1 VNQPSEAGLL
11 FSDIAGSSRLYEAI
25 GNAAALPLVK
35 KYYSMQMEVTAKHGG
50 TVVKTIGDEIMAA
63 FPDVIT
69 MFDASIEMQLGA
81 EQLAMSPAPAAIQ
94 LHIGFYFGPVVRLA
108 NDYFGETVNTAAHL
122 SRIAKAQQIVTGM
135 EIADQ
140 LDGLRRL
147 AVRDLA
153 YFSIKGRCG
162 GLHAVEIMWG
172 QTQNQT
178 VFSPGRVIAPRG
190 AQSLLKLEHCGT
202 EWFCD
207 GQKSIA
213 IGRDPTND
221 IVVPTNATSRR
232 HAFIELRGDK
242 WVLVDRSSNGTF
254 VSMGFTQALHLHC
267 EEIIL
272 HESGFMELGQQA
284 ASLEPGY
291 IRFTLLPN

>member
-1 VNQPSEAGLL
+1 VTQPSEAGIL

-25 GNAAALPLVK
+25 GNAAALPLVE
-35 KYYSMQMEVTAKHGG
+35 KYYSMQMKVVAKHGG

-69 MFDASIEMQLGA
+69 MFDASVEMQIGA

-94 LHIGFYFGPVVRLA
+94 LHIGLYFGPVVKMSS
-108 NDYFGETVNTAAHL
+108 DYFGETVNTAAHL

-140 LDGLRRL
+140 LDGPRRL

-153 YFSIKGRCG
+153 YFPIKGRHG

-172 QTQNQT
+172 QTRDRT

-190 AQSLLKLEHCGT
+190 AHSLLKLQHCGT
-202 EWFCD
+202 EWVCD
-207 GQKSIA
+207 GQKIIS
-213 IGRDPTND
+213 IGRDATND
-221 IVVPTNATSRR
+221 ILIPTNATSRK
-232 HAFIELRGDK
+232 HALIELRGDK
-242 WVLVDRSSNGTF
+242 WVLVDRSTNGTF
-254 VSMGFTQALHLHC
+254 VSMGLTQGLHLHC

-272 HESGFMELGQQA
+272 HESGIMELGQQA
-284 ASLEPGY
+284 TPLELGR
-291 IRFTLLPN
+291 IRFTLSPI